1 MPMKSIAKYVAP
13 AALFALLMALTAN
26 TVPAQGKHPAY
37 LHALTDLRAAR
48 AHLEHR
54 GGGEELREE
63 EKEAI
68 HQIDEAINEIK
79 KASIDDGKDLN
90 DRPPV
95 DAGLDHTGRLHRAK
109 QLLEKAHQDIAK
121 EEDNAFAQGLQQR
134 SFGHIDK
141 AIHEVDDAIR
151 IVASHS

>member
-1 MPMKSIAKYVAP
+1 MTMKSIAKFAVSVLFLAFLIALSGGN
-13 AALFALLMALTAN
+13 AA
-26 TVPAQGKHPAY
+26 AQGKHPAY
-37 LHALTDLRAAR
+37 LHALSDLRAAR
-48 AHLEHR
+48 AHLER
-54 GGGEELREE
+54 PDGGELRAE

-68 HQIDEAINEIK
+68 HQIDEAIGEIK

-90 DRPPV
+90 DHPPV
-95 DAGLDHTGRLHRAK
+95 DAGLDPTGRLHRAK

-121 EEDNAFAQGLQQR
+121 EEDNSFAQGLQQR
-134 SFGHIDK
+134 AFGHIDR

>member
-1 MPMKSIAKYVAP
+1 MKSM
-13 AALFALLMALTAN
+13 ALFVVPAVFLAFLLAFAGSDAA
-26 TVPAQGKHPAY
+26 AQGKHPAY

-48 AHLEHR
+48 AHLQHQD
-54 GGGEELREE
+54 GGALREE

-79 KASIDDGKDLN
+79 RASIDDGKDL
-90 DRPPV
+90 DDHPPV
-95 DAGLDHTGRLHRAK
+95 DAGMDHIGRLHRAK
-109 QLLEKAHQDIAK
+109 QLLEKAHEDIAH

-134 SFGHIDK
+134 AFGHIDR
-141 AIHEVDDAIR
+141 AMHEVNEAMR

>member
-1 MPMKSIAKYVAP
+1 MTMKSIAKFIMPVAF
-13 AALFALLMALTAN
+13 FALLLALGAGN
-26 TVPAQGKHPAY
+26 AAAQGKHPAY

-48 AHLEHR
+48 AHLDRHD
-54 GGGEELREE
+54 GGELRHE

-68 HQIDEAINEIK
+68 HQIDEAIGEIK

-90 DRPPV
+90 DHPPV

-109 QLLEKAHQDIAK
+109 ELLEKAHQDISR
-121 EEDNAFAQGLQQR
+121 EEDNTFAQGLQQR
-134 SFGHIDK
+134 SFDHIDK

-151 IVASHS
+151 FVSSHS